1 MPIRSRDFSQ
11 LVYLSPQA
19 VLTPSGGVSIAGQ
32 SDRLNGFQ
40 IDGATNLDL
49 IGFAGGGGFGTPAAS
64 SGVRTLSVEALRE
77 LQILSAPFDVR
88 FGTFA
93 GGLVNAVTRSG
104 SNRWEGSLSG
114 YFEDKAL
121 TGRTP
126 PASGRRTSAPR
137 SSPSPWADRSCVTA
151 PRSFWISDCSETSSR
166 RGHPAS
172 AATPPAAPTRPGS
185 ESATPAR
192 CGSRKFSGTRMALKR
207 GASPRRPRACR
218 AGISSPR

>member
-1 MPIRSRDFSQ
+1 MTDPLVNPGRTGPAQTIGDSLISRMPVRSRDFAQ

-64 SGVRTLSVEALRE
+64 SGVRTLSVEALQE

-88 FGTFA
+88 YGTFA

-104 SNRWEGSLSG
+104 SNRWAGIVLGLLRGQGADWEGFDRPPGGGLQHQG
-114 YFEDKAL
+114 
-121 TGRTP
+121 TGLHL
-126 PASGRRTSAPR
+126 RRT
-137 SSPSPWADRSCVTA
+137 DRA
-151 PRSFWISDCSETSSR
+151 
-166 RGHPAS
+166 
-172 AATPPAAPTRPGS
+172 
-185 ESATPAR
+185 
-192 CGSRKFSGTRMALKR
+192 
-207 GASPRRPRACR
+207 
-218 AGISSPR
+218 